1 MLADE
6 AQSQKTCLQML
17 TSTFD
22 VRVGVLSSRKYRPW
36 QLFAA
41 TAFFLPWGY
50 FMLQFVF
57 LLMNEYRLWGLEK
70 ATASLEE
77 KWQGQFSL
85 STFSVK
91 EVNTLASVRQEL
103 FQAVSQADMVFLASH
118 GSVQTLGCFSQLWQ
132 QIAGKCPIYFTSTI
146 GDEMAELLPQLGLT
160 PDTYAMLDGYYQA
173 GSSQDLEML
182 VLAAANR
189 CFGRDYPLLPPQPAR
204 VRGIYYQG
212 ELLPPEEEAPYVQ
225 RMAQAEE
232 PVVGVLIHDYF
243 WKSRNL
249 AHIDSLIRSI
259 EERGC
264 LGFALVDSFSSDPQ
278 GSSGMLQQ
286 MEQHFRRTDGSVIPA
301 SLAVTYGF
309 SLTTLAGRTYLAG
322 QPPKSVFEP
331 WDLPVIQGLT
341 TYLSEEEYRKDMRGL
356 DLVSLPICVY
366 QPEFD
371 GQMTS
376 VPFAV
381 TETNNDGQKVCR
393 PLPDR
398 VERYAEM
405 VCRWAKLSAT
415 PMPQKKIAI
424 VLHNMPPREDT
435 IGSAHGLDTPE
446 SVHRL
451 VSNLID
457 QGLYTDYRF
466 QSGADLID
474 HLRNAVTNDN
484 RWRSDEQIIS
494 NVQAAVPA
502 ELYQTWFCRLPAD
515 VRQQMVKSW
524 GDPPGTVMVQENQIL
539 LPGILNGHLFIGLQ
553 PLRSSP
559 EQAEQL
565 YHSTDSTPPH
575 SYLAFYRWIDEV
587 FHADAVIH
595 VGTHGTLEWLPGKE
609 VGLSGG
615 CFPDI
620 CIGSIPHLYLYNIDI
635 LGEGMQAKRRSYACI
650 LDHMIPSMDQSDA
663 YGDLAVIDEAIDEY
677 YHAQQAGTA
686 QVPELAQR
694 IFTMAQQ
701 QNITEDLNL
710 SAQQFSADPDAG
722 VASLHQW
729 ISRIKASMV
738 RDGLHIY
745 GQAPTGIQL
754 DNLAR
759 ALVRIP
765 NGNVPALPDSIL
777 IAQGWDPEQL
787 RQKETQRF
795 SDGRTAL
802 RIQEDALRSARRM
815 FQVLSAAHYE
825 ASAIA
830 TAISG
835 EAFPGDTAP
844 LKKVLGFV
852 CSDVVPKLRKT
863 TDETHY
869 LLAALDGHFVP
880 PLPGGSPSRG
890 NVHILPTGRNF
901 YAIDPATVPSQAAWN
916 IGQTLADQAIA
927 AYRAEHEGA
936 YPESMALVVYSDAC
950 MKTNGED
957 IAEVFALMGVR
968 PLYLGQTNK
977 VIGVEPIPL
986 ETLNRPRIDAV
997 LRISGLFRDTFPN
1010 VIELVERAVLSVSA
1024 LDESHEVNF
1033 VKKHTDLELEKLIE
1047 QGLDPNEALDQANLR
1062 VFGCPPGGYGAGVA
1076 KAIHARNWESWED
1089 LSKVYALWSSHGYSS
1104 RYHGK
1109 AMGDLF
1115 RSRLS
1120 SVGVTIK
1127 NQSSVE
1133 LDMLDS
1139 DDFFA
1144 YHGGLIACVR
1154 DCSGEKPLSIAGQTA
1169 DPQRPETATVEREL
1183 ARVMRSRI
1191 LNPKWLEG
1199 LKRHGYKGAQEIST
1213 TFDTFFG
1220 WDATAQVAQNWMY
1233 DRFAQQFLL
1242 DEQTR
1247 QWMEQVND
1255 ASVFQMAERM
1265 LEASKRGMW
1274 QASEEML
1281 QAIQS
1286 IYMNAEGNL
1295 EDHS

>member
-1 MLADE
+1 ML
-6 AQSQKTCLQML
+6 
-17 TSTFD
+17 
-22 VRVGVLSSRKYRPW
+22 R
-36 QLFAA
+36 
-41 TAFFLPWGY
+41 
-50 FMLQFVF
+50 FVF
-57 LLMNEYRLWGLEK
+57 LLMNEYRLWGLQK

-77 KWQGQFSL
+77 KWQGHFAISA
-85 STFSVK
+85 FSVK
-91 EVNTLASVRQEL
+91 AVNSDASVQQAL

-118 GSVQTLGCFSQLWQ
+118 GSVQTLNCFWALWQ
-132 QIAGKCPIYFTSTI
+132 QICGKCPIYFTSTI

-160 PDTYAMLDGYYQA
+160 PENYATLDSYYQA
-173 GSSQDLEML
+173 GSSQDMEML
-182 VLAAANR
+182 ILAAANL
-189 CFGRDYPLLPPQPAR
+189 CFGQDYPLLPPEPAR
-204 VRGIYYQG
+204 VRGIYDQG
-212 ELLPPEEEAPYVQ
+212 ELLPPQEEADYCQ
-225 RMAQAEE
+225 RMARSKL

-243 WKSRNL
+243 WKSQNL
-249 AHIDSLIRSI
+249 AHIDALIRSI
-259 EERGC
+259 EAKGC
-264 LGFALVDSFSSDPQ
+264 QSFALVDSFASDPQ
-278 GSSGMLQQ
+278 CSSGMLQL
-286 MEQHFRRTDGSVIPA
+286 MEQHFRRTDGSIIPA

-309 SLTTLAGRTYLAG
+309 SMTTLAGRTYLAG
-322 QPPKSVFEP
+322 QPPKSVFEN
-331 WDLPVIQGLT
+331 WDLPAIQGLT
-341 TYLSEEEYRKDMRGL
+341 TYLSEEEYYKDMRGL
-356 DLVSLPICVY
+356 DLVSLPICIY

-381 TETNNDGQKVCR
+381 TEVNDEGQKVCR

-405 VCRWAKLSAT
+405 VCRWAKLSST
-415 PMPQKKIAI
+415 PMAQKKIAI

-446 SVHRL
+446 SVHLL
-451 VSNLID
+451 VSDLID
-457 QGLYTDYRF
+457 QGLSTDYRF

-474 HLRNAVTNDN
+474 RLRSAVTNDN
-484 RWRSDEQIIS
+484 RWRSDEQIS
-494 NVQAAVPA
+494 SSVQAAVPA
-502 ELYQTWFCRLPAD
+502 GLYQNWFCRLSTD
-515 VRQQMVKSW
+515 VRLQMTESW
-524 GDPPGTVMVQENQIL
+524 GPAPGTVMVQDGQIL
-539 LPGILNGHLFIGLQ
+539 LPGIINGHLFIGLQ

-559 EQAEQL
+559 EKADQL

-587 FHADAVIH
+587 FQADAVIH

-609 VGLSGG
+609 VGLSAG

-620 CIGSIPHLYLYNIDI
+620 CIGSIPHLYIYNIDI

-663 YGDLAVIDEAIDEY
+663 YGALTVIDEAIDEY

-686 QVPELAQR
+686 QVQELVQR

-701 QNITEDLNL
+701 QNLTEDLHL
-710 SAQQFSADPDAG
+710 SKEQLSVDPDAC

-745 GQAPTGIQL
+745 GQAPTGIQF

-759 ALVRIP
+759 ALVRIS
-765 NGNVPALPDSIL
+765 NGDVPSLPDSIL

-787 RQKETQRF
+787 RQKEMQVF
-795 SDGRTAL
+795 SDGRTGL
-802 RIQEDALRSARRM
+802 RIQEDALSSARRI
-815 FQVLSAAHYE
+815 FQVLSAASYE
-825 ASAIA
+825 PEAIV
-830 TAISG
+830 TAINA
-835 EAFPGDTAP
+835 EIFPGNTEP
-844 LKKVLGFV
+844 LEKVLAFV

-869 LLAALDGHFVP
+869 LLSALDGHFVP

-901 YAIDPATVPSQAAWN
+901 YSIDPAAVPSRAAWK

-927 AYRAEHEGA
+927 AYRAEHDGA

-986 ETLNRPRIDAV
+986 ETLGRPRIDAV

-1024 LDESHEVNF
+1024 LDESHEKNY

-1047 QGLDPNEALDQANLR
+1047 QGLDLNEAVDQANLR

-1076 KAIHARNWESWED
+1076 KAIHSRNWESWED

-1104 RYHGK
+1104 RYHGQ
-1109 AMGDLF
+1109 AMSDLF

-1120 SVGVTIK
+1120 TVGVTIK

-1139 DDFFA
+1139 NDFFA

-1154 DCSGEKPLSIAGQTA
+1154 DCSGEKPVSIAGQTA
-1169 DPQRPETATVEREL
+1169 DPQRPETATVETEL

-1274 QASEEML
+1274 QASDEML
-1281 QAIQS
+1281 KAIQS

-1295 EDHS
+1295 EDHQ